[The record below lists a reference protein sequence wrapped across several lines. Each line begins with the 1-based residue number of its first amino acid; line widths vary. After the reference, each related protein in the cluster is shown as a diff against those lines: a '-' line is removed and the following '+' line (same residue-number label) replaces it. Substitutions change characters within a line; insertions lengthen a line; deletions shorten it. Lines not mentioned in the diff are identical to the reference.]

1 MGWIP
6 ECSPGD
12 INSYAGRHVTDD
24 WRLFWLSRLKG
35 GYSENAA
42 ERSCLPTFLENIN
55 PIFKGQGYVF

>member
-42 ERSCLPTFLENIN
+42 FDPVA
-55 PIFKGQGYVF
+55 Y